1 MRIFASERITG
12 VMDKLGWEEGEPI
25 EHSMIS
31 KSIENAQK
39 RSREEISTY
48 GSIF

>member
-25 EHSMIS
+25 EHSND
-31 KSIENAQK
+31 KQVD
-39 RSREEISTY
+39 
-48 GSIF
+48 